1 MFHTPRFILG
11 HKRFFVGPGRAF
23 VISDQRH
30 IYIYIYIYIFK
41 RASPIPPTP
50 FLPWVPWWFGEC
62 GRGSRKDETRQ
73 LPETL
78 FVASASAIWGWHCK
92 RSTRPGPWDMERR
105 ISSESSCQRIQAPLV
120 LVTGRDPEEQHI
132 SKCFTTCVTL
142 GNQIRNPCAECQLL
156 TEIALLFHES
166 PLHRFPEIPFVFPQE
181 LLRWLF

>member
-1 MFHTPRFILG
+1 ML
-11 HKRFFVGPGRAF
+11 
-23 VISDQRH
+23 
-30 IYIYIYIYIFK
+30 FK

-50 FLPWVPWWFGEC
+50 FLPWAPWWFGES

-73 LPETL
+73 FPDTL

-92 RSTRPGPWDMERR
+92 RSTRRGPWDMERW
-105 ISSESSCQRIQAPLV
+105 ISSESSCQRIHAPLV

-166 PLHRFPEIPFVFPQE
+166 ALHRGEPAENQRGTRITIAGRQNTHPARLTCSHVCDWDRFGIIGA
-181 LLRWLF
+181 R